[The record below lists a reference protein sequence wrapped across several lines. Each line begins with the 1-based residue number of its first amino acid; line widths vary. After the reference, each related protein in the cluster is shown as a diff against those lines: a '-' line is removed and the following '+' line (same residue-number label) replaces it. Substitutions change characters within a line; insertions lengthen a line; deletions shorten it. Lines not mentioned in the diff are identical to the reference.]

1 MKKIEIVK
9 KANGVAAE
17 VDDICSTIRDDKV
30 LRIYLKNFG
39 VKIVE
44 ILITLIN

>member
-30 LRIYLKNFG
+30 FKNFG

>member
-30 LRIYLKNFG
+30 LKNCG